1 MTDQNQ
7 DRQKLAT
14 PVDPAPEGAA
24 PNGMRGEGHGDGS
37 PSADT
42 RHVTMLA
49 GKPVEVAE
57 DSGVAFAETD
67 AGSVTGVDG
76 SKAD

>member
-7 DRQKLAT
+7 DRQKLA
-14 PVDPAPEGAA
+14 PSVDPAPEGAA